1 MDGKVSRSSSGK
13 FSHEHENEKIDAC
26 RALAEEL
33 EQLYENPWGNDP
45 RPTDLNQLRQHIHAI
60 PEDQKPLG
68 LAFSGGGIRSA
79 TFNLGVLQGLAQIGW
94 LPKFH
99 FMSTVSGGGYIGSWL
114 SAWIARTNFTTVYEE
129 LRRTTSPPQVPGAT
143 AKSPEPD
150 PIRHLRGYSNYLS
163 PVWGLSL
170 DAATLIATYSRNLL
184 INWLVLLPLFAAV
197 VLWPKLNLAVVS
209 ALLNTQVGGMWLLAP
224 LVLVAIGSSIA
235 IAYTV
240 SDMPGAGGHRPPK
253 NDFYIGFV
261 VPLLIAAVAASWLWP
276 WAAKDLGELTGG
288 VAKYMCLIF
297 AASGAG
303 VHLIGIVIGTWWRKK
318 RAASGSL
325 RARKR
330 LLRDRLWDVCVIVI
344 AGAIGGY
351 VCYLGITKFAASD
364 WLHENAT
371 VYATL
376 AVPFLLGAFALSTTG
391 YAALT
396 RRTRT
401 ESDREWW
408 ARSGGFLFLLTA
420 LWLGLHAIALYVP
433 QWVMTMVNDHPVAV
447 PVTGASVGLL
457 GAAIG
462 YWSKNGSRIKE
473 QVIHWTKR
481 LGLRTLDVICALF
494 IVGLFAGLGA
504 AMNVVIEASKG
515 AVGAPAQ
522 NVLDVIRMTPWLL
535 TLAWLV
541 LLAAFA
547 LTFAYIIGVNAFS
560 MHAMYGGRLV
570 RAYLGASNMNRRPHP
585 FTGFDTSDNIKMSE
599 LSRSRN
605 LFHIVNLAINIV
617 RPSADN
623 LQWQERKAAAFTI
636 TRLHSGSPVLGY
648 RSSKQYG
655 KCISLGRAL
664 TISGAAA
671 SPSMGYHS
679 SALVAFVMTIFNVR
693 LGWWLP
699 NPVTTQP
706 ADNWQ
711 LDEPRFGFGSLV
723 SEAMSGATVDKDF
736 VYLSD
741 GGHFENLGLYE
752 LVRRRCHGIVVVDA
766 GADPDYQFEDLQS
779 AIRKIRVDLG
789 IPIEFDTDSL
799 PTPGRAAETKC
810 HFSVGRIRY
819 SVVDPTGVD
828 GHLIY
833 IKPVLS
839 GDESL
844 DVEGYAKIHAAA
856 KKQFPQQPTSDQFF
870 DESQFE
876 SYRWLGHHSIANG
889 MFPPAAMPV
898 KSWGASTRVPPAVA
912 QVEKILEAAPGYE
925 IVTTIDA
932 S

>member
-1 MDGKVSRSSSGK
+1 MDVKVSRSSI
-13 FSHEHENEKIDAC
+13 NESPSAYKDEVIDPC

-33 EQLYENPWGNDP
+33 EQLYAKPWGNGQ
-45 RPTDLNQLRQHIHAI
+45 RPTDLNQLREHIHAI
-60 PEDQKPLG
+60 PEEQKPLG

-99 FMSTVSGGGYIGSWL
+99 FLSTVSGGGYIGSWL
-114 SAWIARTNFTTVYEE
+114 SAWIARTSFATVYEE

-143 AKSPEPD
+143 PKSPEPD

-170 DAATLIATYSRNLL
+170 DAATLIATYLRNLL
-184 INWLVLLPLFAAV
+184 INWLVLLPLFAAI
-197 VLWPKLNLAVVS
+197 VLWPKLNHAVVI
-209 ALLNTQVGGMWLLAP
+209 ALSKTEVGGILLFAP
-224 LVLVAIGSSIA
+224 LILVAIGSTVA

-240 SDMPGAGGHRPPK
+240 SDMPGAGGHRPRD
-253 NDFYIGFV
+253 NAFYMGFV
-261 VPLLIAAVAASWLWP
+261 APLLLAAIPASWLWP
-276 WAAKDLGELTGG
+276 WAAKEFAELTSG
-288 VAKYMCLIF
+288 VANNMWLIF

-303 VHLIGIVIGTWWRKK
+303 VHMMGIGVGLWWRKK
-318 RAASGSL
+318 RAAPGSPPD
-325 RARKR
+325 RQ
-330 LLRDRLWDVCVIVI
+330 RDTRDSLWDLFVIVL

-351 VCYLGITKFAASD
+351 TCYLGITKIATNE
-364 WLHENAT
+364 WLLDGSMHAKG
-371 VYATL
+371 YATL

-396 RRTRT
+396 RRTRA

-408 ARSGGFLFLLTA
+408 ARAGGFLILLTA
-420 LWLGLHAIALYVP
+420 LWLGLHAVALYVP
-433 QWVMTMVNDHPVAV
+433 QWLMGLVNEHPVAA
-447 PVTGASVGLL
+447 PATGVSVGLV

-462 YWSKNGSRIKE
+462 YWTKNGSRIKD
-473 QVIHWTKR
+473 QVIHWTKK
-481 LGLRTLDVICALF
+481 LGLRTLDVICAAF

-504 AMNVVIEASKG
+504 LMDLVIAASQLG
-515 AVGAPAQ
+515 AGAPAHTGLLH
-522 NVLDVIRMTPWLL
+522 VLDVIRTTPCLL

-547 LTFAYIIGVNAFS
+547 LIFAYIIGVNAFS
-560 MHAMYGGRLV
+560 MHAMYGSRLV
-570 RAYLGASNMNRRPHP
+570 RAYLGASNANRRPHP
-585 FTGFDTSDNIKMSE
+585 FTGFDTSDNIKMAK
-599 LSRSRN
+599 LSTSRN

-648 RSSKQYG
+648 RSSQGYG
-655 KCISLGRAL
+655 NCISLGRAL

-679 SALVAFVMTIFNVR
+679 SSLVAFVMTIFNVR

-699 NPVTTQP
+699 NPATTQP
-706 ADNWQ
+706 EDNW
-711 LDEPRFGFGSLV
+711 LREEPRFGFGSLM
-723 SEAMSGATVDKDF
+723 SEAMSGATIDKDF

-741 GGHFENLGLYE
+741 GGHFENLALYE

-766 GADPDYQFEDLQS
+766 GADPDYEFEDLHS
-779 AIRKIRVDLG
+779 AMRKIRVDLG
-789 IPIEFDTDSL
+789 IPIEFDQASL
-799 PTPGRAAETKC
+799 PTPERAKETKC
-810 HFSVGRIRY
+810 HFAVGKIRY
-819 SVVDPTGVD
+819 SVVDATGVD
-828 GHLIY
+828 GYVIY
-833 IKPVLS
+833 VKPVLS

-844 DVEGYAKIHAAA
+844 DVEGYAKLHAAA

-876 SYRWLGHHSIANG
+876 SYRWLGYHSIVG
-889 MFPPAAMPV
+889 GSFPPAATPV
-898 KSWGASTRVPPAVA
+898 KCWGVATRTPAPLPA
-912 QVEKILEAAPGYE
+912 THERMEFARE
-925 IVTTIDA
+925 
-932 S
+932 

>member
-1 MDGKVSRSSSGK
+1 MDVKVSRSS
-13 FSHEHENEKIDAC
+13 IDESPSEYVDEVIDPC

-33 EQLYENPWGNDP
+33 EQLYAKPWGNEQ
-45 RPTDLNQLRQHIHAI
+45 RPTDLNQLREHIHAI
-60 PEDQKPLG
+60 PEEQKPLG

-99 FMSTVSGGGYIGSWL
+99 FLSTVSGGGYIGSWL
-114 SAWIARTNFTTVYEE
+114 SAWIARTSFATVYEE

-143 AKSPEPD
+143 PKSPEPD

-170 DAATLIATYSRNLL
+170 DAATLIATYLRNLL
-184 INWLVLLPLFAAV
+184 INWLVLLPLFAAI
-197 VLWPKLNLAVVS
+197 VLWPKFNLAVVS
-209 ALLNTQVGGMWLLAP
+209 ALSQTEVGGILLFAP
-224 LVLVAIGSSIA
+224 LILVAIGSTVA

-240 SDMPGAGGHRPPK
+240 SDMPGAAGHRPPD
-253 NDFYIGFV
+253 NAFYMGFV
-261 VPLLIAAVAASWLWP
+261 APLLLAAILASWLWP
-276 WAAKDLGELTGG
+276 WAAKELDELTGG
-288 VAKYMCLIF
+288 VATNMWLIF

-303 VHLIGIVIGTWWRKK
+303 VHMMGIGVGLWWRKK
-318 RAASGSL
+318 RTASGSPPP
-325 RARKR
+325 RKR
-330 LLRDRLWDVCVIVI
+330 DRRDALWDLFVIVL

-351 VCYLGITKFAASD
+351 TCYLGITKIATNE
-364 WLHENAT
+364 WLLDGSKHAKG
-371 VYATL
+371 YATL

-408 ARSGGFLFLLTA
+408 ARTGGFLILLTA
-420 LWLGLHAIALYVP
+420 LWLGLHAVALYVP
-433 QWVMTMVNDHPVAV
+433 QWLMGLVNDHPVAA
-447 PVTGASVGLL
+447 PAAGASVGLV

-462 YWSKNGSRIKE
+462 YWSKHGSRIKD
-473 QVIHWTKR
+473 QVMHWTKK
-481 LGLRTLDVICALF
+481 LGLRTLDVICAVF

-504 AMNVVIEASKG
+504 LMDRVIVASTLG
-515 AVGAPAQ
+515 AAAPAHTGLLHA
-522 NVLDVIRMTPWLL
+522 LDVIRMTPCLL
-535 TLAWLV
+535 TLTWLV

-560 MHAMYGGRLV
+560 MHAMYGSRLV
-570 RAYLGASNMNRRPHP
+570 RAYLGASNANRRPHP
-585 FTGFDTSDNIKMSE
+585 FTGFDTSDNIKMFK
-599 LSRSRN
+599 LSTSRN

-648 RSSKQYG
+648 RSSRGYG
-655 KCISLGRAL
+655 NCISLGRAL

-679 SALVAFVMTIFNVR
+679 SSLVAFVMTIFNVR

-699 NPVTTQP
+699 NPITTQP
-706 ADNWQ
+706 EDNW
-711 LDEPRFGFGSLV
+711 LREEPRFGFGSLM

-741 GGHFENLGLYE
+741 GGHFENLALYE

-779 AIRKIRVDLG
+779 AMRKIRVDLG
-789 IPIEFDTDSL
+789 IPIEFDQASL
-799 PTPGRAAETKC
+799 PTPERAKETKC
-810 HFSVGRIRY
+810 HFSVGKIRY
-819 SVVDPTGVD
+819 SVVDATGVD
-828 GHLIY
+828 GYVIY
-833 IKPVLS
+833 VKPVLN

-876 SYRWLGHHSIANG
+876 SYRWLGYHSIMGGN
-889 MFPPAAMPV
+889 FPPAATPV
-898 KSWGASTRVPPAVA
+898 KCWGVATRTPTPLPAVHERMEFA
-912 QVEKILEAAPGYE
+912 RE
-925 IVTTIDA
+925 
-932 S
+932 